1 MSRILVFDRNGNA
14 LAELEA
20 TCERSWLL
28 SDVGKATFSL
38 STQDKKCRREFLQF
52 GNLVYI
58 EHEKLPVW
66 AGVIDV
72 PRKWESGKVTVTAY
86 SGEKLLSYRIG
97 PLNRTLR
104 GSTKTVLKT
113 IMELAQQEEPLPMVI
128 GDFQE
133 SGRFHEET
141 VNLTN
146 LFELFQKIVE
156 QAGGDFFT
164 VPEISEQKLR
174 FVLSYYSGAI
184 GMETGF
190 GLIEGHN
197 LELSGRPLT
206 EQGTICNDL
215 VGYSN
220 GASWASK
227 VTERVIDEESIAQ
240 YGRRQ
245 DGKSFGGDS
254 EAGTLKENT
263 KKTAAVSA
271 QPKQTLDLNA
281 LDVGDTWN
289 WLRLGNSFEAQLH
302 TVGFYGDGFGYRG
315 TIVVHGMEF
324 NEDKQTVRIIC
335 EGDEE

>member
-14 LAELEA
+14 LAELDA

-28 SDVGKATFSL
+28 SDVGKATFEL

-58 EHEKLPVW
+58 EHEKLPPW
-66 AGVIDV
+66 GGVIDT

-97 PLNRTLR
+97 PQNRTVR
-104 GSTKTVLKT
+104 GDTAIVLKT
-113 IMELAQQEEPLPMVI
+113 ILDLAQKEEPLPLIV
-128 GDFQE
+128 GDIQDD
-133 SGRFHEET
+133 GGHQEET
-141 VNLTN
+141 LNLPN
-146 LFELFQKIVE
+146 LLETFQKIAE
-156 QAGGDFFT
+156 KAGGEFYA
-164 VPEISEQKLR
+164 VPEISDGKLR
-174 FVLSYYSGAI
+174 FVLSYIVGAI
-184 GMETGF
+184 GMDTGF

-206 EQGTICNDL
+206 EQGTICNDMA
-215 VGYSN
+215 GYGN

-227 VTERVIDEESIAQ
+227 EVKRVIDENSIAQ

-245 DGKSFGGDS
+245 DGKSFDGDN
-254 EAGTLKENT
+254 EAGTLEENT
-263 KKTAAVSA
+263 KKAVAVSS

-302 TVGFYGDGFGYRG
+302 SVGFYGDGFGYRG
-315 TIVVHGMEF
+315 TICIHGMEF